1 LLKESLNTYKI
12 FTMDP
17 AHKSESAP
25 SNVPSYASHTIRRRR
40 RNKRR
45 IRHAIAID
53 TYMLNRIRQL
63 PPTQNTNDPFINQFF
78 NGSNF
83 R

>member
-1 LLKESLNTYKI
+1 MEL
-12 FTMDP
+12 
-17 AHKSESAP
+17 AHKSESTP
-25 SNVPSYASHTIRRRR
+25 SNVSSYASHTAIRKR

>member
-53 TYMLNRIRQL
+53 TYMLDRIRGL
-63 PPTQNTNDPFINQFF
+63 TTQNTNDPLINQFF